1 MKTCSGHPVSGISF
15 CQRSLDRPAAHRL
28 QTSASRDAQR
38 SPTVA
43 TVKTI
48 TSIAKFMTPGPKP
61 VTSCATP
68 IAMASS
74 SIFSGARRLQR
85 HDDTEAEGDRNGGD
99 ALQSARRATH
109 HGQAGEPEENDGPE
123 AVDARRVSADE
134 VVEALHVTQRRDRR
148 GAPGSAEGPI
158 RLGGPYSPRWRLGQV
173 TDEWRGWQVAAETAL
188 YGDGGFYRSPEGPAG
203 HFRTSVHASPLFASA
218 VARLLVK
225 TAHELGTGSV
235 DLVDVGVAGA
245 SC

>member
-74 SIFSGARRLQR
+74 SIFSGARR
-85 HDDTEAEGDRNGGD
+85 RN
-99 ALQSARRATH
+99 ATT
-109 HGQAGEPEENDGPE
+109 
-123 AVDARRVSADE
+123 
-134 VVEALHVTQRRDRR
+134 TQRPRVIGTAATRSSPLAGPPTMDR
-148 GAPGSAEGPI
+148 PE
-158 RLGGPYSPRWRLGQV
+158 SPRR
-173 TDEWRGWQVAAETAL
+173 TTAQKQ
-188 YGDGGFYRSPEGPAG
+188 STP
-203 HFRTSVHASPLFASA
+203 
-218 VARLLVK
+218 
-225 TAHELGTGSV
+225 
-235 DLVDVGVAGA
+235 VGCLRMK
-245 SC
+245 S